1 MEAAVFELN
10 IPRGLLIRR
19 IDQQAGVFEGW
30 KTSLNEVFQAD
41 IALLL
46 RADVE
51 RFEMVFPLWRLFN
64 LSTRLN
70 QGRREMISMGRT
82 SEERIVFNRHRTKEQ
97 QATERSPELALG
109 EEVKL
114 GSTEFEHL

>member
-10 IPRGLLIRR
+10 ISRGLLIRR
-19 IDQQAGVFEGW
+19 IDQQAGIFEGW

-70 QGRREMISMGRT
+70 QGRREVISMGRNKC
-82 SEERIVFNRHRTKEQ
+82 EERIVFNRHRTKEQ

-109 EEVKL
+109 
-114 GSTEFEHL
+114 

>member
-41 IALLL
+41 IASLL
-46 RADVE
+46 RAVVE
-51 RFEMVFPLWRLFN
+51 LFEMVFPLWCLLN

-70 QGRREMISMGRT
+70 QSRREMISMGRNKC
-82 SEERIVFNRHRTKEQ
+82 EERIVFNRHRTKEQ
-97 QATERSPELALG
+97 RHGAVARTG
-109 EEVKL
+109 VGL
-114 GSTEFEHL
+114 GSKAWQH